1 MKTPQ
6 ALRGPIARPGYL
18 FSGVL
23 AVVAAGLFGFGF
35 LKSGVLALLLAGLNL
50 AFFRNPERVAPGGD
64 RHLVSPADGRVV
76 EVIETGSGE
85 QRADDVVGPGY
96 RIAIF
101 LSVFN
106 VHVNWIPIS
115 GKVQALRRSG
125 SSFLAAFRPEASTRN
140 VQSRLDLESAS
151 GLRIAVV
158 QITGLIARRI
168 VCYARQGDMLERG
181 TRYGL
186 ICYGSRVELLL
197 PEGCEPRVAVGDRVR
212 GGETIVAEVNA

>member
-1 MKTPQ
+1 METPQ

-23 AVVAAGLFGFGF
+23 GVIAAGLLGLGFSWTG
-35 LKSGVLALLLAGLNL
+35 GVLLLLAGLNL
-50 AFFRNPERVAPGGD
+50 AFFRNPERVVPDGD
-64 RHLVSPADGRVV
+64 HRLVSPADGRVL
-76 EVIETGSGE
+76 EVARTGAGALA
-85 QRADDVVGPGY
+85 ADEVVGPGY

-101 LSVFN
+101 LSVLD

-115 GKVQALRRSG
+115 GKVRALRRRGSG
-125 SSFLAAFRPEASTRN
+125 FLAAFRPEASNRN
-140 VQSRLDLESAS
+140 LQSRLDLESAS

-168 VCYARQGDMLERG
+168 VCYANEGDKLERG
-181 TRYGL
+181 MRYGL

-197 PEGCEPRVAVGDRVR
+197 PRGCEPSVAVGDRVR
-212 GGETIVAEVNA
+212 GGETVVALVIS

>member
-1 MKTPQ
+1 METPQ
-6 ALRGPIARPGYL
+6 ALRGPIAAPGYL

-23 AVVAAGLFGFGF
+23 AVVAAGFVGLGLSAIGA
-35 LKSGVLALLLAGLNL
+35 LALLLAGLNL
-50 AFFRNPERVAPGGD
+50 AFFRNPERVAPDGD
-64 RHLVSPADGRVV
+64 HRLVSPADGRVV
-76 EVIETGSGE
+76 EVTRIGSGE
-85 QRADDVVGPGY
+85 QAADEVVGSGY

-101 LSVFN
+101 LSVLD

-115 GKVQALRRSG
+115 GKVRALRRGG
-125 SSFLAAFRPEASTRN
+125 SKFLAAFRSEASIRN

-158 QITGLIARRI
+158 QIAGLIARRI
-168 VCYARQGDMLERG
+168 VCYVSEGDTLERG

-197 PEGCEPRVAVGDRVR
+197 PRGCQPSVSVGDRVR
-212 GGETIVAEVNA
+212 GGETVVAEVIS